1 MAHFIVYRLD
11 RKDGEAGNIRATT
24 RPAHRDYM
32 TQFGPRVL
40 IGGPILDEAGNAQ
53 GGMMVIE
60 AESRDEV
67 ERIIA
72 ADPFEQAGLS
82 TTIHI
87 APFRWQTNRPA
98 HLPPLAAL

>member
-11 RKDGEAGNIRATT
+11 REDGKAAGIRATT

-32 TQFGPRVL
+32 SAFGPRVL
-40 IGGPILDEAGNAQ
+40 IGGPILDEDGNAR

-67 ERIIA
+67 ERIVA

-82 TTIHI
+82 ATIHI
-87 APFRWQTNRPA
+87 APFRWQTSRPA
-98 HLPPLAAL
+98 HLPPL